1 MNDSASVK
9 EHQSRFWTFS
19 LTVYG
24 DAAVQ
29 RECLDLQDR
38 YGIDVNLLL
47 FCAFIGAVHGAVLPD
62 HDLRQAVDLVSEWH
76 KKIVTNLREARRAL
90 KPFATDGSSNVE
102 AVASLRTDVKSKEL
116 EAERLEQMMLAS
128 WSRARVASW
137 PRMQAAE
144 AVTANIRALFALGAA
159 AAGAPG
165 QPHHLVAAA
174 VAAAR

>member
-47 FCAFIGAVHGAVLPD
+47 FCAFIGAVHDAVLPD

-90 KPFATDGSSNVE
+90 PFATDGSPNVE

-128 WSRARVASW
+128 WSRGRVASW
-137 PRMQAAE
+137 PRMQTAE
-144 AVTANIRALFALGAA
+144 AVAANIRALFALGAA

-165 QPHHLVAAA
+165 LPHHLVAAA